1 MGGNGRERAVSFP
14 KIILRPHFK
23 KENLRLFG
31 DGEKRRKSEKARHGE
46 DELGMEVVAGRACFP
61 GALWAEAA
69 GERPAEWTGREGHVL
84 PAWGGA
90 RTEPKTSRGADTSGA
105 RKPSSVLRGVYTV
118 FCLQGEK

>member
-31 DGEKRRKSEKARHGE
+31 DGLGEKIRQVRESEKWRQLIRTWG
-46 DELGMEVVAGRACFP
+46 GGSR
-61 GALWAEAA
+61 AEAA
-69 GERPAEWTGREGHVL
+69 GEGPAEGTGGPSAPCMGR
-84 PAWGGA
+84 A
-90 RTEPKTSRGADTSGA
+90 RTEPMLGADTGGV
-105 RKPSSVLRGVYTV
+105 RKPSLILRGVYTV